1 MSDEPP
7 SGVTRSPFSAAPAK
21 AIHRLNESLETPLIK
36 LLGKGV
42 WLFVLGLIA
51 LGIYAGKAKL
61 HEEIAASPAVTSTSR
76 RLVEVEKE
84 AAEGSN
90 ARLRL
95 KETDVAVAG
104 ILDRVVMQQQTMTT
118 QLAVVG
124 EQIKQGAISTDKLE
138 KTVNR
143 LAERLPPTR

>member
-1 MSDEPP
+1 MNDLPP
-7 SGVTRSPFSAAPAK
+7 PGVTRSPFSAAPVK
-21 AIHRLNESLETPLIK
+21 AITRLNESLETPFIK

-42 WLFVLGLIA
+42 WLAVLGLIA
-51 LGIYAGKAKL
+51 LGLYAGKAKL
-61 HEEIAASPAVTSTSR
+61 HEEIAANPAVISTNR

-84 AAEGSN
+84 AIESSN

-95 KETDVAVAG
+95 KETDVAVAS
-104 ILDRVVMQQQTMTT
+104 ILDRVVIQQQTMAT

-124 EQIKQGAISTDKLE
+124 EQIHQGAISTDKLE
-138 KTVNR
+138 RTVNR